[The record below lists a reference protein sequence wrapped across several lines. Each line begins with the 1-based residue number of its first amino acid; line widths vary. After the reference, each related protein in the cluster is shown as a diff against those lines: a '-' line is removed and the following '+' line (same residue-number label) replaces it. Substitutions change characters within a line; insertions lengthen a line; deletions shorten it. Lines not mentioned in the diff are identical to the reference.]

1 MSTPEYDFQTLRNTT
16 TYAGTGLIEGGYVM
30 TVSSNGKSVWTNQ
43 LTLSTL
49 TVSSVNGNDGIGRTG
64 PTGMAGFLGTTGTT
78 GQTGV
83 TGTTGVTGPTGVLG
97 TTGQTGVTGPTGAV
111 ATGPT
116 GPNPDG
122 VGPMNYAQTVRAT
135 SLANVPIVASAAAA
149 STIVSTSFNT
159 GGNPVRVAA
168 CGDLLTVAGTTVLV
182 QLYRYT
188 LAGVSTAL
196 GNPQMIVAQ
205 AGNAAQGFSIETI
218 DTTVPSGAYNY
229 VLNLVQSNTITSWGA
244 TTGNV
249 MNVIELR
256 GARGAT
262 GIAGPTGV
270 NADGVGA
277 MNYAQTLRSASL
289 ASVPAVSLG
298 GPYSTIVST
307 TFNTGGNPVR
317 VAACGDLT
325 TAAGTTA
332 LVQLYRYSAGGVSTA
347 IGNIQTIVS
356 QSASAAQGFSIETI
370 DTTVPSG
377 AYTYVLNLVQSNGTT
392 SWGSNSGNVINAI
405 ELRGARGAT
414 GPTGPNPDGVGAMSY
429 AQTLSPA
436 SLANVPAVASAAA
449 ASTIVST
456 TFNAGSNPIRVAAC
470 GDLTTAAGT
479 TALVQLYRYSGSVGT
494 AIGNLQ
500 TIVSQSASAAQGFS
514 IETIDTSATSG
525 AYTYALNLVQSNG
538 TTSWGS
544 NSGNV
549 INVIEL
555 RGAKGPTGPNPD
567 GVGPM
572 NYNQTISPSAL
583 SNVPTVTSAATLS
596 TVVST
601 ALTTTGYPVRV
612 VANGDVMAGMGGTV
626 LVRLYRY
633 LGSVSTAIGTTYTI
647 VAGAANQ
654 SQGYSVETIDTA
666 PPSGAYT
673 YALNVIQSNGVTNWG
688 QYSGTSINAMELRGA
703 RGPSGLNV
711 LTSNNTFSGANTF
724 TSSLTASTLMT
735 TLTNTSTQNTQIYQA
750 ANSSITSSFSAVQAS
765 FVNAGITYNT
775 LALNPLGGNVTV
787 SAAGASVFV
796 SPLTTNGTVITSGS
810 NGFLSVSSDARLKTD
825 IHYLTDTA
833 AALSTVMEL
842 RPATFRFT
850 GSEDERLG
858 FIAQDVEKAIPLA
871 VDGKKYEWVWE
882 TREDGSPLLNHGE
895 FVWKLDESGNRIIR
909 PRGLSDVSVVAM
921 LTLAVQE
928 LKEQNETLRSQQAD
942 LQMQKET
949 LRSQQAQLLA
959 WAQSQ
964 GFLGFQ

>member
-83 TGTTGVTGPTGVLG
+83 TGVTGPTGILG
-97 TTGQTGVTGPTGAV
+97 TTGTTGPTGAV
-111 ATGPT
+111 TTGPT

-122 VGPMNYAQTVRAT
+122 VGPMNYAQNAVTVT
-135 SLANVPIVASAAAA
+135 LTNVPIVSSAATA
-149 STIVSTSFNT
+149 STIVSTLFNT

-168 CGDLLTVAGTTVLV
+168 CGDLTTIAGTTALV
-182 QLYRYT
+182 QLYRYA
-188 LAGVSTAL
+188 AGISTAI
-196 GNPQMIVAQ
+196 GAPQMIIAQ

-218 DTTVPSGAYNY
+218 DTTVPSGAYTY
-229 VLNLVQSNTITSWGA
+229 ALNLIQSNTTTSWSTDNTINA
-244 TTGNV
+244 
-249 MNVIELR
+249 IELR

-262 GIAGPTGV
+262 GIAGPTGSIP
-270 NADGVGA
+270 DGFGD

-289 ASVPAVSLG
+289 ANVPAVANAAAA
-298 GPYSTIVST
+298 STIVST
-307 TFNTGGNPVR
+307 TFSAGGYAVR

-332 LVQLYRYSAGGVSTA
+332 LVQLYRYAGGVSTA
-347 IGNIQTIVS
+347 IGNVQTIVS
-356 QSASAAQGFSIETI
+356 QSANAAQGFSIETI
-370 DTTVPSG
+370 DTTVPSGTYTYVLNLVQSNGATSWGANSGNVINAIELRGARGFAGPTGPNADGVGPMSYAQTLRATALANVPTVSAGGPYSTIVSTAFNAGSNPVRVAACGDLAMSTGRTALVQLYRYSGSGVGTVSTAIGNVQTIVGASGNTSQGFSIETIDTTVASG

-392 SWGSNSGNVINAI
+392 SWGTNSGNV
-405 ELRGARGAT
+405 
-414 GPTGPNPDGVGAMSY
+414 M
-429 AQTLSPA
+429 
-436 SLANVPAVASAAA
+436 
-449 ASTIVST
+449 
-456 TFNAGSNPIRVAAC
+456 
-470 GDLTTAAGT
+470 
-479 TALVQLYRYSGSVGT
+479 
-494 AIGNLQ
+494 
-500 TIVSQSASAAQGFS
+500 
-514 IETIDTSATSG
+514 
-525 AYTYALNLVQSNG
+525 
-538 TTSWGS
+538 
-544 NSGNV
+544 
-549 INVIEL
+549 NVIEL
-555 RGAKGPTGPNPD
+555 RGSKGPTGPNPD

-572 NYNQTISPSAL
+572 NYAQTISPSAL
-583 SNVPTVTSAATLS
+583 SNVPTVASAASLS

-601 ALTTTGYPVRV
+601 ALTATGYPVRV
-612 VANGDVMAGMGGTV
+612 VANGDVMAGMGGSV
-626 LVRLYRY
+626 LVQLYRY
-633 LGSVSTAIGTTYTI
+633 TGSAPVVSTAIGTTYTI

-666 PPSGAYT
+666 VVSGATT
-673 YALNVIQSNGVTNWG
+673 YALNVIQSNGTTNWG
-688 QYSGTSINAMELRGA
+688 QYSGTSINAVELRGA
-703 RGPSGLNV
+703 RGPTGLNV
-711 LTSNNTFSGANTF
+711 LTSNNQFSGTNTF
-724 TSSLTASTLMT
+724 TSSLIASTLVT

-775 LALNPLGGNVTV
+775 LALNPLGGNVTLA
-787 SAAGASVFV
+787 SSSGSVFV

-825 IHYLTDTA
+825 IVYLTDRA

-882 TREDGSPLLNHGE
+882 TQEDGSPLLDKGE
-895 FVWKLDESGNRIIR
+895 FVWKLDKSGNRIIR

-921 LTLAVQE
+921 LTMAVQE
-928 LKEQNETLRSQQAD
+928 LREQN
-942 LQMQKET
+942 KK
-949 LRSQQAQLLA
+949 LLA
-959 WAQSQ
+959 WATSK
-964 GFLGFQ
+964 GFTGF

>member
-1 MSTPEYDFQTLRNTT
+1 V
-16 TYAGTGLIEGGYVM
+16 I
-30 TVSSNGKSVWTNQ
+30 
-43 LTLSTL
+43 
-49 TVSSVNGNDGIGRTG
+49 
-64 PTGMAGFLGTTGTT
+64 
-78 GQTGV
+78 
-83 TGTTGVTGPTGVLG
+83 
-97 TTGQTGVTGPTGAV
+97 
-111 ATGPT
+111 
-116 GPNPDG
+116 
-122 VGPMNYAQTVRAT
+122 
-135 SLANVPIVASAAAA
+135 
-149 STIVSTSFNT
+149 
-159 GGNPVRVAA
+159 
-168 CGDLLTVAGTTVLV
+168 
-182 QLYRYT
+182 
-188 LAGVSTAL
+188 
-196 GNPQMIVAQ
+196 
-205 AGNAAQGFSIETI
+205 NA
-218 DTTVPSGAYNY
+218 
-229 VLNLVQSNTITSWGA
+229 
-244 TTGNV
+244 
-249 MNVIELR
+249 IELR

-262 GIAGPTGV
+262 GIVGPTGI

-332 LVQLYRYSAGGVSTA
+332 LVQLYRYSAGGGATVSTA

-414 GPTGPNPDGVGAMSY
+414 GPTGPNPDGVGPMSY

-456 TFNAGSNPIRVAAC
+456 TFNAGSNPVRVAAC

-479 TALVQLYRYSGSVGT
+479 TALVQLYRYSGSGPGTVST

-583 SNVPTVTSAATLS
+583 SNVPAVASGSLS

-688 QYSGTSINAMELRGA
+688 QYSGTSMNAVELRGA
-703 RGPSGLNV
+703 RGPTGLNV
-711 LTSNNTFSGANTF
+711 LTSNNTFAGANTF
-724 TSSLTASTLMT
+724 TSSLTV

-765 FVNAGITYNT
+765 FVNSGITFNT
-775 LALNPLGGNVTV
+775 LALNPNGGNVTV
-787 SAAGASVFV
+787 AAAGASVYV

-825 IHYLTDTA
+825 IHYLTDRA

-842 RPATFRFT
+842 RPATYRFT
-850 GSEDERLG
+850 GTQDERLG

-882 TREDGSPLLNHGE
+882 TQADGSPLLDAAGD
-895 FVWKLDESGNRIIR
+895 FVWKLDGDGNRIIR

-928 LKEQNETLRSQQAD
+928 LREQN
-942 LQMQKET
+942 
-949 LRSQQAQLLA
+949 AQLLA
-959 WAQSQ
+959 WATSQ
-964 GFLGFQ
+964 GFSGFQ

>member
-49 TVSSVNGNDGIGRTG
+49 TVSSVNGTDGIGHTG

-83 TGTTGVTGPTGVLG
+83 TGVTGTTGPTGYTGPTGILGTTGQTGTTGPTGPTGVLG
-97 TTGQTGVTGPTGAV
+97 TTGQTGTTGPTGAIG
-111 ATGPT
+111 TGPT

-122 VGPMNYAQTVRAT
+122 VGPMNYAQNIVAI
-135 SLANVPIVASAAAA
+135 SLANVPIVSSAATA

-168 CGDLLTVAGTTVLV
+168 CGDLLTIAGTTVLV

-218 DTTVPSGAYNY
+218 DTTVPSG
-229 VLNLVQSNTITSWGA
+229 T
-244 TTGNV
+244 
-249 MNVIELR
+249 
-256 GARGAT
+256 
-262 GIAGPTGV
+262 
-270 NADGVGA
+270 
-277 MNYAQTLRSASL
+277 
-289 ASVPAVSLG
+289 
-298 GPYSTIVST
+298 
-307 TFNTGGNPVR
+307 
-317 VAACGDLT
+317 
-325 TAAGTTA
+325 
-332 LVQLYRYSAGGVSTA
+332 
-347 IGNIQTIVS
+347 
-356 QSASAAQGFSIETI
+356 
-370 DTTVPSG
+370 
-377 AYTYVLNLVQSNGTT
+377 YTYVLNLVQSNGVT
-392 SWGSNSGNVINAI
+392 SWGANSGNV
-405 ELRGARGAT
+405 
-414 GPTGPNPDGVGAMSY
+414 M
-429 AQTLSPA
+429 
-436 SLANVPAVASAAA
+436 
-449 ASTIVST
+449 
-456 TFNAGSNPIRVAAC
+456 
-470 GDLTTAAGT
+470 
-479 TALVQLYRYSGSVGT
+479 
-494 AIGNLQ
+494 
-500 TIVSQSASAAQGFS
+500 
-514 IETIDTSATSG
+514 
-525 AYTYALNLVQSNG
+525 
-538 TTSWGS
+538 
-544 NSGNV
+544 
-549 INVIEL
+549 NVIEL
-555 RGAKGPTGPNPD
+555 SGTKGPTGPNPD

-572 NYNQTISPSAL
+572 NYSQTIASAAL
-583 SNVPTVTSAATLS
+583 SSVPVVTSAATLS

-626 LVRLYRY
+626 LVQLYRY
-633 LGSVSTAIGTTYTI
+633 AGSAPVVSTAIGTTYTI

-654 SQGYSVETIDTA
+654 SQGYSVETIDTSVV
-666 PPSGAYT
+666 SGATT
-673 YALNVIQSNGVTNWG
+673 YALNVIQSNGTTNWG

-711 LTSNNTFSGANTF
+711 LASNNLFTGANTF
-724 TSSLTASTLMT
+724 TSSLTT

-765 FVNAGITYNT
+765 FVDSGITYNT

-787 SAAGASVFV
+787 ASSSGSVFV

-810 NGFLSVSSDARLKTD
+810 NGFLSVSSDARLKEN
-825 IHYLTDTA
+825 IVYLTDRA

-882 TREDGSPLLNHGE
+882 TQPDGSPLLNAHGE
-895 FVWKLDESGNRIIR
+895 FVWKLDESGNKIIR

-921 LTLAVQE
+921 LTMAVQE
-928 LKEQNETLRSQQAD
+928 LTAQNE
-942 LQMQKET
+942 K
-949 LRSQQAQLLA
+949 LLE
-959 WAQSQ
+959 WATSQ
-964 GFLGFQ
+964 GFTGL

>member
-49 TVSSVNGNDGIGRTG
+49 IVSSVNGNDGIGRTG

-97 TTGQTGVTGPTGAV
+97 TTGQTGVTGPTGAI

-122 VGPMNYAQTVRAT
+122 VGPMNYAQNIVAT

-229 VLNLVQSNTITSWGA
+229 VLNLVQSNTTTSWGA

-249 MNVIELR
+249 INAIELR

-262 GIAGPTGV
+262 GIVGPTGV

-289 ASVPAVSLG
+289 PSVPAVSLG

-456 TFNAGSNPIRVAAC
+456 TFNAGSNPVRVAAC

-479 TALVQLYRYSGSVGT
+479 TALVQLYRYSGSGPGTVST

-500 TIVSQSASAAQGFS
+500 TIVGQSANGSQGFS
-514 IETIDTSATSG
+514 IETIDTFATSG

-538 TTSWGS
+538 TTSWGTY
-544 NSGNV
+544 SGNV

-572 NYNQTISPSAL
+572 NYSQTISPSAL
-583 SNVPTVTSAATLS
+583 SNVPVVASAATLS

-711 LTSNNTFSGANTF
+711 LTSNNLFSGANTF
-724 TSSLTASTLMT
+724 TSSLSV

-850 GSEDERLG
+850 GTQEERLG

-882 TREDGSPLLNHGE
+882 TREDGSPLLNNGE

-928 LKEQNETLRSQQAD
+928 LTAQNE
-942 LQMQKET
+942 K
-949 LRSQQAQLLA
+949 LLA
-959 WAQSQ
+959 WATSQ
-964 GFLGFQ
+964 GFQGL

>member
-1 MSTPEYDFQTLRNTT
+1 MSTPEYDFQTLRNST

-83 TGTTGVTGPTGVLG
+83 TGVTGPTGILG
-97 TTGQTGVTGPTGAV
+97 TTGQTGVTGPTGAI

-122 VGPMNYAQTVRAT
+122 VGPMNYAQTLRAT
-135 SLANVPIVASAAAA
+135 SLASVPIVASAAAA

-168 CGDLLTVAGTTVLV
+168 CGDLLTSAGTTVLV

-188 LAGVSTAL
+188 LAGVSTAI

-205 AGNAAQGFSIETI
+205 TGNAAQGFSIETI
-218 DTTVPSGAYNY
+218 DTTVPSGAYTY
-229 VLNLVQSNTITSWGA
+229 ALNLIQSNTTTSWGA
-244 TTGNV
+244 TTGNAI
-249 MNVIELR
+249 NVIELR

-262 GIAGPTGV
+262 GITGATGL

-277 MNYAQTLRSASL
+277 MNYAQTLNAASL
-289 ASVPAVSLG
+289 
-298 GPYSTIVST
+298 
-307 TFNTGGNPVR
+307 
-317 VAACGDLT
+317 
-325 TAAGTTA
+325 
-332 LVQLYRYSAGGVSTA
+332 
-347 IGNIQTIVS
+347 
-356 QSASAAQGFSIETI
+356 
-370 DTTVPSG
+370 PS
-377 AYTYVLNLVQSNGTT
+377 
-392 SWGSNSGNVINAI
+392 
-405 ELRGARGAT
+405 
-414 GPTGPNPDGVGAMSY
+414 
-429 AQTLSPA
+429 
-436 SLANVPAVASAAA
+436 VPAVASAAV

-456 TFNAGSNPIRVAAC
+456 TLNTGGNPIRVAAC

-479 TALVQLYRYSGSVGT
+479 TALVQLYRYSTGGIST
-494 AIGNLQ
+494 AIGNIQ
-500 TIVSQSASAAQGFS
+500 TIVSQSASNAQGFS
-514 IETIDTSATSG
+514 IETIDTTAPSG
-525 AYTYALNLVQSNG
+525 VYTYVLNLVQSNG
-538 TTSWGS
+538 VTSWGA

-549 INVIEL
+549 MNAIELRGARGATGPTGPNPDGVGSMSYAQTLRASSLTNVPSVASAAVASTIVSTAFNAGNNPVRVAACGDLTMSAGTTALVQLYRYNGAVGTAIGNVQTIVGQSASASQGFSIETIDTTAASGAYTYVLNLVQSNGVTSWGTNSGNVMNVIEL

-572 NYNQTISPSAL
+572 NYAQTISPSAL
-583 SNVPTVTSAATLS
+583 TSVPVVASAASLS

-601 ALTTTGYPVRV
+601 ALTATGYPVRV
-612 VANGDVMAGMGGTV
+612 VANGDVAAGMGGSV
-626 LVRLYRY
+626 LVQLYRY
-633 LGSVSTAIGTTYTI
+633 TGSAPVVSTAIGSVYTI

-666 PPSGAYT
+666 VVSGATT

-688 QYSGTSINAMELRGA
+688 QYSGTSINAVELRGA

-711 LTSNNTFSGANTF
+711 LASNNTFLGANTF
-724 TSSLTASTLMT
+724 TSSLTT

-765 FVNAGITYNT
+765 FMGSGITFNT
-775 LALNPLGGNVTV
+775 LALNPSGGNVTV
-787 SAAGASVFV
+787 ASVGASVFV

-810 NGFLSVSSDARLKTD
+810 NGFLSVSSDARLKTN
-825 IHYLTDTA
+825 IQYLTDRA

-842 RPATFRFT
+842 RPATFRFMGT
-850 GSEDERLG
+850 QEERLG

-882 TREDGSPLLNHGE
+882 TQADGSPLLDAAGE
-895 FVWKLDESGNRIIR
+895 FVWKLENGNKIIR

-928 LKEQNETLRSQQAD
+928 LREQN
-942 LQMQKET
+942 
-949 LRSQQAQLLA
+949 AQLLA
-959 WAQSQ
+959 WATSQ
-964 GFLGFQ
+964 GFAGFQVETQAYASQTHPSS

>member
-1 MSTPEYDFQTLRNTT
+1 
-16 TYAGTGLIEGGYVM
+16 
-30 TVSSNGKSVWTNQ
+30 
-43 LTLSTL
+43 
-49 TVSSVNGNDGIGRTG
+49 
-64 PTGMAGFLGTTGTT
+64 
-78 GQTGV
+78 
-83 TGTTGVTGPTGVLG
+83 
-97 TTGQTGVTGPTGAV
+97 
-111 ATGPT
+111 
-116 GPNPDG
+116 
-122 VGPMNYAQTVRAT
+122 MNYAQTLRAT
-135 SLANVPIVASAAAA
+135 SLASVPIVASAAAA

-168 CGDLLTVAGTTVLV
+168 CGDLLTSAGTTVLV

-188 LAGVSTAL
+188 LEGVSTAI

-205 AGNAAQGFSIETI
+205 TGNAAQGFSIETI
-218 DTTVPSGAYNY
+218 DTTVPSGAYTY
-229 VLNLVQSNTITSWGA
+229 ALNLIQSNTTTSWGA
-244 TTGNV
+244 TTGNAI
-249 MNVIELR
+249 NVIELR

-262 GIAGPTGV
+262 GITGATGL

-277 MNYAQTLRSASL
+277 MNYAQTLNAASL
-289 ASVPAVSLG
+289 SAVPIVALG

-307 TFNTGGNPVR
+307 TLNTGGNPIR

-332 LVQLYRYSAGGVSTA
+332 LVQLYRYSTGGISTA

-370 DTTVPSG
+370 DTTAPSG
-377 AYTYVLNLVQSNGTT
+377 VYTYVLNLVQSNGVT
-392 SWGSNSGNVINAI
+392 SWGANSGNVMNAI

-414 GPTGPNPDGVGAMSY
+414 GPTGPNPDGVGSMSY
-429 AQTLSPA
+429 AQTLRA
-436 SLANVPAVASAAA
+436 SSLTNVPAVSSAAV

-456 TFNAGSNPIRVAAC
+456 AFNAGNNPVRVAAC
-470 GDLTTAAGT
+470 GDLTMSAGT
-479 TALVQLYRYSGSVGT
+479 TALVQLYRYNGAVGT
-494 AIGNLQ
+494 AIGNVQ
-500 TIVSQSASAAQGFS
+500 TIVGQSASASQGFS
-514 IETIDTSATSG
+514 IETIDTTAASG
-525 AYTYALNLVQSNG
+525 AYTYVLNLVQSNG
-538 TTSWGS
+538 VTSWGT

-549 INVIEL
+549 MNVIEL

-572 NYNQTISPSAL
+572 NYAQTISPSAL
-583 SNVPTVTSAATLS
+583 SSVPTVASAATLS

-601 ALTTTGYPVRV
+601 ALTATGYPVRV
-612 VANGDVMAGMGGTV
+612 VANGDVAAGMGGSV
-626 LVRLYRY
+626 LVQLYRY
-633 LGSVSTAIGTTYTI
+633 TGSAPVVSTAIGSVYTI

-666 PPSGAYT
+666 VVSGATT
-673 YALNVIQSNGVTNWG
+673 YALNLVQSNGVTNWG
-688 QYSGTSINAMELRGA
+688 QYSGTSINAVELRGA

-711 LTSNNTFSGANTF
+711 LASNNTFSGVNTF
-724 TSSLTASTLMT
+724 TSTLTV

-765 FVNAGITYNT
+765 FVGSGITFNT
-775 LALNPLGGNVTV
+775 LALNPSGGNVTV
-787 SAAGASVFV
+787 ASVGASVFV

-810 NGFLSVSSDARLKTD
+810 NGFLSVSSDARLKTN
-825 IHYLTDTA
+825 IQYLTDRA

-842 RPATFRFT
+842 RPATFRFMGT
-850 GSEDERLG
+850 QDERLG

-882 TREDGSPLLNHGE
+882 TNPDGSPLLNNGE
-895 FVWKLDESGNRIIR
+895 FVWKLENGNKIIR

-928 LKEQNETLRSQQAD
+928 LREQNATLNAQN
-942 LQMQKET
+942 
-949 LRSQQAQLLA
+949 AQLLV
-959 WAQSQ
+959 WATSQ
-964 GFLGFQ
+964 GFQGF

>member
-49 TVSSVNGNDGIGRTG
+49 IVSSVNGNDGIGRTG

-97 TTGQTGVTGPTGAV
+97 TTGQTGVTGPTGILGTTGVTGPTGILGTTGTTGPTGAV
-111 ATGPT
+111 TTGPT

-122 VGPMNYAQTVRAT
+122 VGPMNYAQNAVTVT
-135 SLANVPIVASAAAA
+135 LTNVPIVSSAATA
-149 STIVSTSFNT
+149 STIVSTLFNT

-168 CGDLLTVAGTTVLV
+168 CGDLTTVAGTTALV
-182 QLYRYT
+182 QLYRYA
-188 LAGVSTAL
+188 AGISTAI
-196 GNPQMIVAQ
+196 GAPQMIIAQ

-218 DTTVPSGAYNY
+218 DTTVPSGAYTY
-229 VLNLVQSNTITSWGA
+229 ALNLIQSNTTTSWSTDNTINA
-244 TTGNV
+244 
-249 MNVIELR
+249 IELR

-262 GIAGPTGV
+262 GIVGPTGL
-270 NADGVGA
+270 NAEGLGP

-289 ASVPAVSLG
+289 ASVPAVSSAAAA
-298 GPYSTIVST
+298 STIVST
-307 TFNTGGNPVR
+307 TCNTAGSPVR

-332 LVQLYRYSAGGVSTA
+332 LVQLYRYTAGGVSTA

-377 AYTYVLNLVQSNGTT
+377 AYTYVLNLVQSNGVT
-392 SWGSNSGNVINAI
+392 SWGANSGNV
-405 ELRGARGAT
+405 
-414 GPTGPNPDGVGAMSY
+414 M
-429 AQTLSPA
+429 
-436 SLANVPAVASAAA
+436 
-449 ASTIVST
+449 
-456 TFNAGSNPIRVAAC
+456 
-470 GDLTTAAGT
+470 
-479 TALVQLYRYSGSVGT
+479 
-494 AIGNLQ
+494 
-500 TIVSQSASAAQGFS
+500 
-514 IETIDTSATSG
+514 
-525 AYTYALNLVQSNG
+525 
-538 TTSWGS
+538 
-544 NSGNV
+544 
-549 INVIEL
+549 NVIEL
-555 RGAKGPTGPNPD
+555 SGTKGPTGPNPD

-572 NYNQTISPSAL
+572 NYSQTIASAAL
-583 SNVPTVTSAATLS
+583 SSVPVVTSAATLS

-601 ALTTTGYPVRV
+601 ALTTTGFPVRV
-612 VANGDVMAGMGGTV
+612 VANGDVAAGMGGTV

-633 LGSVSTAIGTTYTI
+633 AGSVSTAIGTTYTI

-654 SQGYSVETIDTA
+654 SQGYSVETIDTSVV
-666 PPSGAYT
+666 SGATT
-673 YALNVIQSNGVTNWG
+673 YALNVIQSNGTTNWG
-688 QYSGTSINAMELRGA
+688 QYSGTSINAVELRGA

-711 LTSNNTFSGANTF
+711 LASNNLFSGANTF
-724 TSSLTASTLMT
+724 TSSLTV

-765 FVNAGITYNT
+765 FVNSGITYNT
-775 LALNPLGGNVTV
+775 LALNPLGGNVTLA
-787 SAAGASVFV
+787 SSSGSVFV

-825 IHYLTDTA
+825 IVYLTDRA

-882 TREDGSPLLNHGE
+882 VDGNGSPLLDSEGE
-895 FVWKLDESGNRIIR
+895 FVWKLDESGNKIIR

-928 LKEQNETLRSQQAD
+928 LKEQNAKLV
-942 LQMQKET
+942 
-949 LRSQQAQLLA
+949 A
-959 WAQSQ
+959 WATSQ
-964 GFLGFQ
+964 GFTGL

>member
-83 TGTTGVTGPTGVLG
+83 TGVTGPTGVLG
-97 TTGQTGVTGPTGAV
+97 TTGQTGVTGPTGILGTTGTTGPTGILGTTGQTGTTGPTGTTT
-111 ATGPT
+111 TGPT

-122 VGPMNYAQTVRAT
+122 VGPMNYAQNIVAT
-135 SLANVPIVASAAAA
+135 SLANVPIVASAAVA

-168 CGDLLTVAGTTVLV
+168 CGDLLTSAGTTVLV

-205 AGNAAQGFSIETI
+205 SSNAAQGFSIETI

-229 VLNLVQSNTITSWGA
+229 VLNLVQSNTLTSWGA

-249 MNVIELR
+249 INAIELR

-262 GIAGPTGV
+262 GIVGPTGL
-270 NADGVGA
+270 NAEGLGP

-289 ASVPAVSLG
+289 ASVPAVSSAASA
-298 GPYSTIVST
+298 STIVST
-307 TFNTGGNPVR
+307 TCSTAGSPVR

-332 LVQLYRYSAGGVSTA
+332 LVQLYRYTAAGVSTA

-356 QSASAAQGFSIETI
+356 QSASNGQGFSIETI

-377 AYTYVLNLVQSNGTT
+377 TYTYVLNLVQSNGPT
-392 SWGSNSGNVINAI
+392 SWGANSGNV
-405 ELRGARGAT
+405 
-414 GPTGPNPDGVGAMSY
+414 M
-429 AQTLSPA
+429 
-436 SLANVPAVASAAA
+436 
-449 ASTIVST
+449 
-456 TFNAGSNPIRVAAC
+456 
-470 GDLTTAAGT
+470 
-479 TALVQLYRYSGSVGT
+479 
-494 AIGNLQ
+494 
-500 TIVSQSASAAQGFS
+500 
-514 IETIDTSATSG
+514 
-525 AYTYALNLVQSNG
+525 
-538 TTSWGS
+538 
-544 NSGNV
+544 
-549 INVIEL
+549 NVIEL
-555 RGAKGPTGPNPD
+555 SGTKGPTGPNPE
-567 GVGPM
+567 GLGPM
-572 NYNQTISPSAL
+572 NYSQTISPSAL
-583 SNVPTVTSAATLS
+583 SNVPAVASAATLS

-601 ALTTTGYPVRV
+601 ALTATGYPVRV
-612 VANGDVMAGMGGTV
+612 VANGDVMAGMGGSV
-626 LVRLYRY
+626 LVQLYRY
-633 LGSVSTAIGTTYTI
+633 AGSVSTAIGTVYTI

-654 SQGYSVETIDTA
+654 SQGFSVETIDTA

-688 QYSGTSINAMELRGA
+688 QYSGTSINAVELRGA

-711 LTSNNTFSGANTF
+711 LASNNLFSGANTF
-724 TSSLTASTLMT
+724 TSSLTV

-765 FVNAGITYNT
+765 FVNSGITYNT

-787 SAAGASVFV
+787 AAVGASVFV

-810 NGFLSVSSDARLKTD
+810 NGFLSVSSDARLKEN
-825 IHYLTDTA
+825 IVYLTDRA

-842 RPATFRFT
+842 RPATYRFLGT
-850 GSEDERLG
+850 QDERLG

-882 TREDGSPLLNHGE
+882 VDGNGSPLLDSEGE
-895 FVWKLDESGNRIIR
+895 FVWKLDGEGKKIIR

-921 LTLAVQE
+921 LTMAVQE
-928 LKEQNETLRSQQAD
+928 LKEQN
-942 LQMQKET
+942 ET

-964 GFLGFQ
+964 GFQ

>member
-1 MSTPEYDFQTLRNTT
+1 
-16 TYAGTGLIEGGYVM
+16 
-30 TVSSNGKSVWTNQ
+30 
-43 LTLSTL
+43 
-49 TVSSVNGNDGIGRTG
+49 
-64 PTGMAGFLGTTGTT
+64 
-78 GQTGV
+78 
-83 TGTTGVTGPTGVLG
+83 
-97 TTGQTGVTGPTGAV
+97 
-111 ATGPT
+111 
-116 GPNPDG
+116 
-122 VGPMNYAQTVRAT
+122 MNYAQNIVAT

-205 AGNAAQGFSIETI
+205 SSNAAQGFSIETI

-229 VLNLVQSNTITSWGA
+229 VLNLVQSNTLTSWGA

-249 MNVIELR
+249 INAIELR

-262 GIAGPTGV
+262 GIVGPTGV

-332 LVQLYRYSAGGVSTA
+332 LVQLYRYSAGGGATVSTA

-456 TFNAGSNPIRVAAC
+456 TIHAGSNPVRVAAC

-479 TALVQLYRYSGSVGT
+479 TALVQLYRYSGSVST
-494 AIGNLQ
+494 AIGNVQ
-500 TIVSQSASAAQGFS
+500 TIVGQSANGSQGFS
-514 IETIDTSATSG
+514 IETIDTFATSG

-549 INVIEL
+549 MNVIEL

-583 SNVPTVTSAATLS
+583 SNVPAVASAATLS

-626 LVRLYRY
+626 LVQLYRY

-724 TSSLTASTLMT
+724 TSSLTASTLVT

-850 GSEDERLG
+850 GTKDERLG

-882 TREDGSPLLNHGE
+882 TREDGSPLLDQGG
-895 FVWKLDESGNRIIR
+895 FVWKLDESGNKIIR

-928 LKEQNETLRSQQAD
+928 LTAQNE
-942 LQMQKET
+942 K
-949 LRSQQAQLLA
+949 LLA

-964 GFLGFQ
+964 GFTGFQVETQASPHPSS

>member
-49 TVSSVNGNDGIGRTG
+49 IVSSVNGNDGIGRTG

-83 TGTTGVTGPTGVLG
+83 TGVTGPTGVLG
-97 TTGQTGVTGPTGAV
+97 TTGQTGVTGPTGILGTTGVTGPTGILGTTGTTGPTGAV
-111 ATGPT
+111 TTGPT

-122 VGPMNYAQTVRAT
+122 VGPMNYAQNAVTVT
-135 SLANVPIVASAAAA
+135 LTNVPIVSSAATA
-149 STIVSTSFNT
+149 STIVSTLFNT

-168 CGDLLTVAGTTVLV
+168 CGDLTTVAGTTALV
-182 QLYRYT
+182 QLYRYA
-188 LAGVSTAL
+188 AGISTAI
-196 GNPQMIVAQ
+196 GAPQMIIAQ

-218 DTTVPSGAYNY
+218 DTTVPSGAYTY
-229 VLNLVQSNTITSWGA
+229 ALNLIQSNTTTSWSTDNTINA
-244 TTGNV
+244 
-249 MNVIELR
+249 IELR

-262 GIAGPTGV
+262 GIVGPTGL
-270 NADGVGA
+270 NAEGLGP

-289 ASVPAVSLG
+289 ASVPAVSSAAAA
-298 GPYSTIVST
+298 STIVST
-307 TFNTGGNPVR
+307 TCNTAGSPVR

-332 LVQLYRYSAGGVSTA
+332 LVQLYRYTAGGVSTA

-377 AYTYVLNLVQSNGTT
+377 AYTYVLNLVQSNGVT
-392 SWGSNSGNVINAI
+392 SWGANSGNV
-405 ELRGARGAT
+405 
-414 GPTGPNPDGVGAMSY
+414 M
-429 AQTLSPA
+429 
-436 SLANVPAVASAAA
+436 
-449 ASTIVST
+449 
-456 TFNAGSNPIRVAAC
+456 
-470 GDLTTAAGT
+470 
-479 TALVQLYRYSGSVGT
+479 
-494 AIGNLQ
+494 
-500 TIVSQSASAAQGFS
+500 
-514 IETIDTSATSG
+514 
-525 AYTYALNLVQSNG
+525 
-538 TTSWGS
+538 
-544 NSGNV
+544 
-549 INVIEL
+549 NVIEL
-555 RGAKGPTGPNPD
+555 SGTKGPTGPNPD

-572 NYNQTISPSAL
+572 NYSQTIASAAL
-583 SNVPTVTSAATLS
+583 SSVPVVTSAATLS

-601 ALTTTGYPVRV
+601 ALTTTGFPVRV
-612 VANGDVMAGMGGTV
+612 VANGDVAAGMGGTV

-633 LGSVSTAIGTTYTI
+633 AGSVSTAIGTTYTI

-654 SQGYSVETIDTA
+654 SQGYSVETIDTSVV
-666 PPSGAYT
+666 SGATT
-673 YALNVIQSNGVTNWG
+673 YALNVIQSNGTTNWG
-688 QYSGTSINAMELRGA
+688 QYSGTSINAVELRGA

-711 LTSNNTFSGANTF
+711 LASNNLFSGANTF
-724 TSSLTASTLMT
+724 TSSLTV

-765 FVNAGITYNT
+765 FVNSGITYNT
-775 LALNPLGGNVTV
+775 LALNPLGGNVTLA
-787 SAAGASVFV
+787 SSSGSVFV

-825 IHYLTDTA
+825 IVYLTDRA

-882 TREDGSPLLNHGE
+882 VDGNGSPLLDSEGE
-895 FVWKLDESGNRIIR
+895 FVWKLDESGNKIIR

-928 LKEQNETLRSQQAD
+928 LKEQNAKLV
-942 LQMQKET
+942 
-949 LRSQQAQLLA
+949 A
-959 WAQSQ
+959 WATSQ
-964 GFLGFQ
+964 GFTGL

>member
-83 TGTTGVTGPTGVLG
+83 TGVTGPTGVLG
-97 TTGQTGVTGPTGAV
+97 TTGQTGVTGPTGILGTTGV
-111 ATGPT
+111 TGPTGILGTTGQTGTTGPTGTIATGPT

-122 VGPMNYAQTVRAT
+122 VGPMNYAQNIVAT

-168 CGDLLTVAGTTVLV
+168 CGDLLTSAGTTVLV

-205 AGNAAQGFSIETI
+205 SSNAAQGFSIETI

-229 VLNLVQSNTITSWGA
+229 VLNLVQSNTLTSWGA

-249 MNVIELR
+249 INAIELR

-262 GIAGPTGV
+262 GIVGPTGL
-270 NADGVGA
+270 NAEGLGP

-289 ASVPAVSLG
+289 ASVPAVANAAAA
-298 GPYSTIVST
+298 STIVST
-307 TFNTGGNPVR
+307 TCNTAGSPVR

-332 LVQLYRYSAGGVSTA
+332 LVQLYRYTAGGVSTA

-377 AYTYVLNLVQSNGTT
+377 AYTYVLNLVQSNGVT
-392 SWGSNSGNVINAI
+392 SWGANSGNV
-405 ELRGARGAT
+405 
-414 GPTGPNPDGVGAMSY
+414 M
-429 AQTLSPA
+429 
-436 SLANVPAVASAAA
+436 
-449 ASTIVST
+449 
-456 TFNAGSNPIRVAAC
+456 
-470 GDLTTAAGT
+470 
-479 TALVQLYRYSGSVGT
+479 
-494 AIGNLQ
+494 
-500 TIVSQSASAAQGFS
+500 
-514 IETIDTSATSG
+514 
-525 AYTYALNLVQSNG
+525 
-538 TTSWGS
+538 
-544 NSGNV
+544 
-549 INVIEL
+549 NVIEL
-555 RGAKGPTGPNPD
+555 SGTKGPTGPNPE
-567 GVGPM
+567 GLGPM
-572 NYNQTISPSAL
+572 NYSQTISPSAL
-583 SNVPTVTSAATLS
+583 SNVPAVASGSLS

-601 ALTTTGYPVRV
+601 ALTATGYPVRV
-612 VANGDVMAGMGGTV
+612 VANGDVMAGMGGSV
-626 LVRLYRY
+626 LVQLYRY
-633 LGSVSTAIGTTYTI
+633 VGSVSTAIGTTYTI

-666 PPSGAYT
+666 VVSGATT

-688 QYSGTSINAMELRGA
+688 QYSGTSINAVELRGA

-711 LTSNNTFSGANTF
+711 LASNNTFLGTNTF
-724 TSSLTASTLMT
+724 TSTINV

-765 FVNAGITYNT
+765 FVGSGITYNT
-775 LALNPLGGNVTV
+775 LALNPNGGNVTV
-787 SAAGASVFV
+787 GAIGSNIFV

-810 NGFLSVSSDARLKTD
+810 NGFLSVSSDARLKEN
-825 IHYLTDTA
+825 IVYLTDRA

-842 RPATFRFT
+842 RPATFRFV
-850 GSEDERLG
+850 GSQDERLG
-858 FIAQDVEKAIPLA
+858 FIAQDVERAIPLA

-882 TREDGSPLLNHGE
+882 TQEDGSPLQDSQG
-895 FVWKLDESGNRIIR
+895 FVWKLDESGNKIIR

-928 LKEQNETLRSQQAD
+928 LRQ
-942 LQMQKET
+942 QKET

-964 GFLGFQ
+964 GVTGF

>member
-49 TVSSVNGNDGIGRTG
+49 TVSSVNGTDGIGHTG

-83 TGTTGVTGPTGVLG
+83 TGVTGTTGPTGYTGPTGILGTTGQTGTTGPTGPTGVLG
-97 TTGQTGVTGPTGAV
+97 TTGQTGTTGPTGAIG
-111 ATGPT
+111 TGPT

-122 VGPMNYAQTVRAT
+122 VGPMNYAQNIVAI
-135 SLANVPIVASAAAA
+135 SLANVPIVSSAATA

-168 CGDLLTVAGTTVLV
+168 CGDLLTIAGTTVLV

-229 VLNLVQSNTITSWGA
+229 VLNLVQSNTLTSWGA

-249 MNVIELR
+249 INAIELR

-262 GIAGPTGV
+262 GIVGPTGL
-270 NADGVGA
+270 NAEGLGP
-277 MNYAQTLRSASL
+277 MNYAQTLLSVSL
-289 ASVPAVSLG
+289 ASVPAVANAAAA
-298 GPYSTIVST
+298 STIVST
-307 TFNTGGNPVR
+307 TCSTAGNPVR

-332 LVQLYRYSAGGVSTA
+332 LVQLYRYTAAGVSTA

-377 AYTYVLNLVQSNGTT
+377 TYTYVLNLVQSNGVT
-392 SWGSNSGNVINAI
+392 SWGANSGNV
-405 ELRGARGAT
+405 
-414 GPTGPNPDGVGAMSY
+414 M
-429 AQTLSPA
+429 
-436 SLANVPAVASAAA
+436 
-449 ASTIVST
+449 
-456 TFNAGSNPIRVAAC
+456 
-470 GDLTTAAGT
+470 
-479 TALVQLYRYSGSVGT
+479 
-494 AIGNLQ
+494 
-500 TIVSQSASAAQGFS
+500 
-514 IETIDTSATSG
+514 
-525 AYTYALNLVQSNG
+525 
-538 TTSWGS
+538 
-544 NSGNV
+544 
-549 INVIEL
+549 NVIEL
-555 RGAKGPTGPNPD
+555 SGTKGPTGPNPD

-572 NYNQTISPSAL
+572 NYSQTIASAAL
-583 SNVPTVTSAATLS
+583 SSVPVVTSAATLS

-626 LVRLYRY
+626 LVQLYRY
-633 LGSVSTAIGTTYTI
+633 AGSAPVVSTAIGTTYTI

-654 SQGYSVETIDTA
+654 SQGYSVETIDTSVV
-666 PPSGAYT
+666 SGATT
-673 YALNVIQSNGVTNWG
+673 YALNVIQSNGTTNWG

-711 LTSNNTFSGANTF
+711 LAGNNLFTGANTF
-724 TSSLTASTLMT
+724 TSSLTT

-765 FVNAGITYNT
+765 FVDSGITYNT

-787 SAAGASVFV
+787 ASSSGSVFV

-882 TREDGSPLLNHGE
+882 TQPDGSPLLNAHGE
-895 FVWKLDESGNRIIR
+895 FVWKLDKSGNRIIR

-928 LKEQNETLRSQQAD
+928 LTAQN
-942 LQMQKET
+942 KK
-949 LRSQQAQLLA
+949 LLA

-964 GFLGFQ
+964 GFTGL